1 MASTVAITSG
11 KYRGR
16 RLISPGSD
24 TTHPMGSR
32 EKLALFNML
41 QGSLSGARV
50 LDAYAGTGALGL
62 EALSRGACSATF
74 IENNPATLRC
84 LRQNLAILGQKDQAS
99 VTIFP
104 GKASNFASDALY
116 DVILVDPPYDH
127 FRPSEVAKLASFLA
141 PGGIFALSHPVDA
154 DINFESLR
162 PITTRKYAN
171 AYIALFKNQ
180 TTPFA
185 SVNEI

>member
-1 MASTVAITSG
+1 MASIVTITSG

-16 RLISPGSD
+16 RLISPGGD

-32 EKLALFNML
+32 EKIALFNIL

-50 LDAYAGTGALGL
+50 LDTYAGTGALGL

-74 IENNPATLRC
+74 IENNPAALRC
-84 LRQNLAILGQKDQAS
+84 LRQNLAILDQKDQAN

-116 DVILVDPPYDH
+116 DVILADPPYDH

-141 PGGIFALSHPVDA
+141 PSGIFALSHPSDTDVTFD
-154 DINFESLR
+154 SLQ

-171 AYIALFKNQ
+171 AHLTLYQKSN
-180 TTPFA
+180 
-185 SVNEI
+185 S